1 VSRGTEARRWWR
13 AARAAAAAGREALA
27 DERDQVTIGSG
38 GVAGVADGDGDAAAA
53 LVAALPVEDDL
64 EIWLDVTGVPA
75 GGVALHNGRVTAHAP
90 LDPLLGARLWE
101 IHRRAMA
108 PLRELAV
115 LDHQLELDDL
125 LELAADPAAITLV
138 AWSEG
143 RPSAFVLLTTN
154 LEAAPQISAEAFA
167 VRYPDA
173 AARGAVFNWV
183 CVAADPDVD
192 DQTAT
197 LTLMRV
203 SCRIAAARRGVIV
216 LDLCAHNRSVVGVE
230 RAMRVVARRNGAD
243 GIDEVDSQ
251 TWFAVTFAEADVA
264 DESVEPPAEL
274 VAG

>member
-1 VSRGTEARRWWR
+1 VRRRTGARRWWG
-13 AARAAAAAGREALA
+13 AARAAAAAGRDALA
-27 DERDQVTIGSG
+27 AGREDLVVPEAPLA
-38 GVAGVADGDGDAAAA
+38 AGVAVPPEPAD
-53 LVAALPVEDDL
+53 DDL
-64 EIWLDVTGVPA
+64 EIWLDVTGLPA

-90 LDPLLGARLWE
+90 LDPALGARLWE
-101 IHRRAMA
+101 LHRRAMQ

-115 LDHQLELDDL
+115 LDHQLDRDHL
-125 LELAADPAAITLV
+125 LELAADPAATTLV
-138 AWSEG
+138 AWSDG

-154 LEAAPQISAEAFA
+154 LDAAPQISAEAFA

-173 AARGAVFNWV
+173 AARGAVYNWV
-183 CVAADPDVD
+183 CVAADPEVD

-203 SCRIAAARRGVIV
+203 ACRIAAARRGVIV

-243 GIDEVDSQ
+243 GIDEIDSQ
-251 TWFAVTFAEADVA
+251 TWFAVTFADADAA
-264 DESVEPPAEL
+264 DERVEPPAEL